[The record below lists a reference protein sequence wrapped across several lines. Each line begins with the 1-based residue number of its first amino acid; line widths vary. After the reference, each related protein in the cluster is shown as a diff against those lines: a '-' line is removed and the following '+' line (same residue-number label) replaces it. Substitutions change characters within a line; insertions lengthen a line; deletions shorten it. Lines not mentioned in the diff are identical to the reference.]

1 MTSQKTKHL
10 DRGAW
15 LRGHAF
21 LPCSQKL
28 RKGGRKKV
36 WESGRGFFVEDT
48 QAFVAHSPCVRYK
61 PCAHSVS
68 AGLQH
73 RYHSRLLRGDS
84 QDGEGPS
91 SRCTVLAYCSQ
102 SWTQFPLAAK
112 PILFPV
118 LPSTRCWE
126 GMMMDTG
133 DTGGDCLC
141 FLSFYES
148 GKNLSLCMI
157 LSPG

>member
-1 MTSQKTKHL
+1 MPSQKTKHL

-21 LPCSQKL
+21 LSCSQKL

-36 WESGRGFFVEDT
+36 WEGGRGCFVENA
-48 QAFVAHSPCVRYK
+48 QAFVAHSHVSDTNP
-61 PCAHSVS
+61 VS

-91 SRCTVLAYCSQ
+91 SRCTALARCSQ
-102 SWTQFPLAAK
+102 SWTQFPLAVK
-112 PILFPV
+112 PILFPA
-118 LPSTRCWE
+118 LPSTRCWG

-157 LSPG
+157 LSPR